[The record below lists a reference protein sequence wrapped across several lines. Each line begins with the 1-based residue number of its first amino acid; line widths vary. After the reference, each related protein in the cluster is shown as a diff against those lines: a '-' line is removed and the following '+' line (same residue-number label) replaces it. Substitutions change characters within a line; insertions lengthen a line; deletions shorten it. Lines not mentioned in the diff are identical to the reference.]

1 VGGVE
6 AGIDHEAS
14 WRPTAILIGTAV
26 LILVADQVTKALV
39 AANLGHREVVPVL
52 GDVVRL
58 WHVRNTG
65 AAFSLLPGATWI
77 FIPVTIVAL
86 GMVAW
91 FHRSLRA
98 RRPWIHVVLG
108 AVLGGTLGNLVDRVR
123 LGYVVDWIDVGLGT
137 LRWPTFN
144 VADPAVVLGILT
156 LVVYLTF
163 VEGDRAAG
171 ESSRRDATAADEP
184 AP

>member
-1 VGGVE
+1 VTSVE
-6 AGIDHEAS
+6 DGTDREAS
-14 WRPTAILIGTAV
+14 WRRTAILIGTAV
-26 LILVADQVTKALV
+26 LILAADQVTKALV
-39 AANLGHREVVPVL
+39 VANLEHREVVPIL

-77 FIPVTIVAL
+77 FIPVTVVAL

-91 FHRSLRA
+91 FHRSFRGRA
-98 RRPWIHVVLG
+98 VWIHVVLG

-123 LGYVVDWIDVGLGT
+123 LGYVVDWVDVGIGS

-144 VADPAVVLGILT
+144 VADPAVVIGILI
-156 LVVYLTF
+156 LVLYLTF
-163 VEGDRAAG
+163 VEGDGTADHA
-171 ESSRRDATAADEP
+171 RRPDPAAADEP

>member
-1 VGGVE
+1 VE
-6 AGIDHEAS
+6 DGIDHEAS

-26 LILVADQVTKALV
+26 LIFVADQVTKALV
-39 AANLGHREVVPVL
+39 VANIGHREVVPVI
-52 GDVVRL
+52 GDLVRL

-77 FIPVTIVAL
+77 FIPVTFVAL

-91 FHRSLRA
+91 FHRSFRT
-98 RRPWIHVVLG
+98 RGRWIHVVLG

-123 LGYVVDWIDVGLGT
+123 LGYVVDWIDVGIGA

-156 LVVYLTF
+156 LVLYLTF
-163 VEGDRAAG
+163 VEGEGAG
-171 ESSRRDATAADEP
+171 EAERRDAAAADEP